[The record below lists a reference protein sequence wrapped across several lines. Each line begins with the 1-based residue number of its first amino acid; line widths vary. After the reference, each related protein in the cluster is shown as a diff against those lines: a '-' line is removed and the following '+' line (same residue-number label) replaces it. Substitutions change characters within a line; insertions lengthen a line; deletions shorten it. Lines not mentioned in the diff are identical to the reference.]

1 MPTRRFLIA
10 CKQGAF
16 EFGAPCMRAGQ
27 SEFDQSNPPIL
38 KKVDRKA
45 PGIDTGGKFILK
57 RANQLRVSWRRM
69 LSRRMTSSPC
79 IMIF

>member
-38 KKVDRKA
+38 
-45 PGIDTGGKFILK
+45 
-57 RANQLRVSWRRM
+57 
-69 LSRRMTSSPC
+69 
-79 IMIF
+79 